1 MEKEPLKTLRL
12 DFTVLEFF
20 DSYVIS
26 SLFDDQVL
34 DQRHVDEMTGIC
46 LDFFGDN
53 RFVYISNRRASYNVN
68 PIIYINLNKARI
80 LVGIAVV
87 SEDPGSINMANF
99 EKQFSKLP
107 FEVFVDME
115 DAQEWAE
122 ELVKNKK
129 ADL

>member
-34 DQRHVDEMTGIC
+34 DQRHVEEMTSAC
-46 LDFFGDN
+46 LEFYGDN

-107 FEVFVDME
+107 FEVFVYME